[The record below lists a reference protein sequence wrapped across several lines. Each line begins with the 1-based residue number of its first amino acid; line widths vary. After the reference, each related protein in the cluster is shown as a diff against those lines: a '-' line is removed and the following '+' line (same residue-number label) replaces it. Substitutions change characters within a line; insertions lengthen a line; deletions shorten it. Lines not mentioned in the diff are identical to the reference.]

1 MPQPVKRTRLYRA
14 VCDLALPHAPEVALT
29 AFARWPGVLR
39 SLSLRT
45 VAPRPMLHRA
55 FTACDLVKIGYV
67 RACKDSPTQLRQ
79 KLRKFR
85 INRDRV
91 GQAQK
96 VSPIVNQLKVGKMA
110 NTTGDGFG
118 MIW

>member
-1 MPQPVKRTRLYRA
+1 M
-14 VCDLALPHAPEVALT
+14 
-29 AFARWPGVLR
+29 
-39 SLSLRT
+39 
-45 VAPRPMLHRA
+45 
-55 FTACDLVKIGYV
+55 

-79 KLRKFR
+79 KLRKLR

-96 VSPIVNQLKVGKMA
+96 VGPIVNQLKAGKMA